1 MSEQE
6 LIPTKT
12 LCLHYNIDIS
22 FVDDLN
28 KIGRIQIQLIEE
40 QQYIHQDQVGELEKM
55 IRIHKELNVNIEGI
69 DVIYNLL
76 EKEQA
81 LRDEVISL
89 KNRLRLYEN
98 L

>member
-12 LCLHYNIDIS
+12 LCLHY
-22 FVDDLN
+22 

>member
-81 LRDEVISL
+81 LRDEVNSL